1 MLRKSKPPT
10 TARLPRLPV
19 FPQYTHDYF
28 PKKAQRWLL
37 IVMGFVAFFYGFLFA
52 LGGTFVI
59 MPLIAPIAIAALL
72 IVWLL
77 PDMERAP
84 TVLLTRLFFAFVV
97 AVTCWPDYLALALP
111 GMPWITAIRLVT
123 TPLAL
128 VMLIALSISR
138 DFREELAAILAPSSI
153 ITKLLLAFVLICFL
167 SIAISAKPMI
177 SFNKFIVA
185 QISWTLI
192 FFVSCY
198 VFSRPGQTNKFSYIL
213 WACALFTCAIGL
225 WEWQIQRLPWA
236 GHIPSFL
243 KVEEELLAGLL
254 NASGRSA
261 TGLYRVKSIFTTPLG
276 LGEFLA
282 LATPIILH
290 IVLTSKNIVI
300 KALGIASLL
309 VILMV
314 LLRTDS
320 RLGMVGY
327 FMSFLL
333 TILTW
338 AALNWRA
345 NRNNIVA
352 QGVLLFYP
360 VIFVAFI
367 TATFFVRRL
376 EVLVW
381 GSGAQQAS
389 TDARG
394 IQVEMGLPKIFS
406 QPWGH
411 GIGQGAEAL
420 GFRSPTG
427 ILTIDTYY
435 LAAALE
441 FGVIG
446 FCVFFGM
453 FAAAMYMGGKAVLDV
468 KDKEV
473 ALLAPLC
480 IAIANFFVIKSVFS
494 QLSNH
499 PLVFAMLGAIVG
511 LVYRAKT
518 DPSVLRTPT

>member
-1 MLRKSKPPT
+1 
-10 TARLPRLPV
+10 
-19 FPQYTHDYF
+19 
-28 PKKAQRWLL
+28 
-37 IVMGFVAFFYGFLFA
+37 
-52 LGGTFVI
+52 
-59 MPLIAPIAIAALL
+59 
-72 IVWLL
+72 
-77 PDMERAP
+77 
-84 TVLLTRLFFAFVV
+84 
-97 AVTCWPDYLALALP
+97 
-111 GMPWITAIRLVT
+111 MPWITAIRLVT
-123 TPLAL
+123 VPLAL

-138 DFREELAAILAPSSI
+138 DFREEMTAILAPSSI
-153 ITKLLLAFVLICFL
+153 VTKLLLAFVVISFL
-167 SIAISAKPMI
+167 SIAVSAKPMV

-192 FFVSCY
+192 FFVSCF
-198 VFSRPGQTNKFSYIL
+198 VFSRRGLTNRFCYIL
-213 WACALFTCAIGL
+213 WGCALFTCAIGL

-254 NASGRSA
+254 SASARSA

-290 IVLTSKNIVI
+290 IVLTSRNVAI
-300 KALGIASLL
+300 KAAGVASLL

-327 FMSFLL
+327 FMTFLL

-345 NRNNIVA
+345 NRKNIIA

-360 VIFVAFI
+360 VIFALFI
-367 TATFFVRRL
+367 AATFFVRRL

-394 IQVEMGLPKIFS
+394 TQIEMGLPKILT

-446 FCVFFGM
+446 FFVFFGM
-453 FAAAMYMGGKAVLDV
+453 FAVAIFTGGKAVLDV

-518 DPSVLRTPT
+518 DPTVARIKASG